1 VQACVV
7 KADGTVARPHASGG
21 RLNTTL
27 PPAAVIQHNR
37 LGGVAYR
44 PHFDGLVDMI
54 PAYLGHMH
62 HVPGASTT
70 VVASSMCVLAL
81 IL

>member
-1 VQACVV
+1 MARGMCREGRWYGGGIQAAC
-7 KADGTVARPHASGG
+7 KRRPTQYHIVASSCDS
-21 RLNTTL
+21 
-27 PPAAVIQHNR
+27 
-37 LGGVAYR
+37 GGVAYR

-62 HVPGASTT
+62 HVPEASTT
-70 VVASSMCVLAL
+70 AVACSPCVLAL

>member
-1 VQACVV
+1 V
-7 KADGTVARPHASGG
+7 KADGTVAAYRPHASGG

-62 HVPGASTT
+62 HVPEASTT
-70 VVASSMCVLAL
+70 AVACSPCVLAL